1 MVGRAGRASQP
12 GRAVIQT
19 VDPQHPVLTLA
30 ANQDYASFY
39 EQEISFRRLNLYP
52 PFCAI
57 CMVGFSGG
65 DEAAV
70 LRAARAFAAFVQ
82 SETQRRG
89 GVPLR
94 LLGPAPMSVAMVKR
108 QYRYKLTLKCRGDK
122 AFRAML
128 RAALAQYDA
137 GGWASKASVTI
148 DFHSDADL

>member
-1 MVGRAGRASQP
+1 MRADLALIGF
-12 GRAVIQT
+12 I
-19 VDPQHPVLTLA
+19 LTLA
-30 ANQDYASFY
+30 GGRTLLV
-39 EQEISFRRLNLYP
+39 RR
-52 PFCAI
+52 
-57 CMVGFSGG
+57 
-65 DEAAV
+65 
-70 LRAARAFAAFVQ
+70 R
-82 SETQRRG
+82 RRG